1 MHAHSRPRLRSR
13 SPHRIHSGAGSEA
26 GRQGGRG
33 MAGVQPRLC
42 LLRNEKS
49 AQNAQNDFIQFRSP
63 LFFSAGHPRD
73 AVLAA
78 ISPDWA
84 PSGGYIRA
92 NCTPTFLDFPSLLP
106 APLCLALCRVPCRLQ
121 TGGGLAQREKPSIA
135 LPTVRSRAWRCISRI
150 LGVLGFCR
158 DSKPANSA
166 RRVAACCSA
175 AELRPRPCST
185 VDVHFATR
193 SFRAP

>member
-1 MHAHSRPRLRSR
+1 
-13 SPHRIHSGAGSEA
+13 
-26 GRQGGRG
+26 

-49 AQNAQNDFIQFRSP
+49 AQDAQNDFIQFRSP

-166 RRVAACCSA
+166 QRAAVLQSCD
-175 AELRPRPCST
+175 LG
-185 VDVHFATR
+185 
-193 SFRAP
+193 RAPQSTCTSRLGLSGPLEMAMAMDARRLHRPAIRE